1 MTIFFTKVFY
11 YLTRY
16 SINLGIG
23 ALMLPRIYNIVEG
36 RQVSFDLKNCLC
48 DYQFFTIIIKIT
60 TITHFFLSV
69 AFIYC

>member
-1 MTIFFTKVFY
+1 
-11 YLTRY
+11 
-16 SINLGIG
+16 
-23 ALMLPRIYNIVEG
+23 MLPRIYNIVEG

-60 TITHFFLSV
+60 TITHFFLSG